1 MDFSIRKLEPSD
13 YDDVLVG
20 WWKDWG
26 WQAPAKDFL
35 PDNGEGGMMVLLED
49 RPVCA
54 GFIYLPSNSN
64 IAFIEWIIS
73 DKNYKEERSKAISL
87 LLDTLI
93 LTSEKI
99 KIKYVFATNDNKNLI
114 NTFINKGFRKG
125 SITTE
130 LIKKI

>member
-1 MDFSIRKLEPSD
+1 MDFSIRKLKTSD
-13 YDDVLVG
+13 YNDVLIR

-54 GFIYLPSNSN
+54 GFIYLTSNSN
-64 IAFIEWIIS
+64 IAWIEWIIS

>member
-1 MDFSIRKLEPSD
+1 MDFSIRKLNPSD
-13 YDDVLVG
+13 YEDVLVG

-54 GFIYLPSNSN
+54 GFIYLTSNAN
-64 IAFIEWIIS
+64 IAWIEWIIS
-73 DKNYKEERSKAISL
+73 DKNYKEDRSKAISL

-93 LTSEKI
+93 LTSKKI

-130 LIKKI
+130 LIKKL

>member
-1 MDFSIRKLEPSD
+1 MDFSIRKLKTSD
-13 YDDVLVG
+13 YEDVLVG

-35 PDNGEGGMMVLLED
+35 PDNGEGGMMVLLGD

-54 GFIYLPSNSN
+54 GFIYLTSNSN
-64 IAFIEWIIS
+64 IAWIEWIIS
-73 DKNYKEERSKAISL
+73 DKNYKEDRSKAISL